1 MGLTILVRRGAC
13 LCVAAALGGCINLP
27 RTTEPERIFP
37 PPSAQAPTVDLPK
50 GTDGN
55 ACGEGSTTALQAAQP
70 SELVQFAIVMQCAY
84 LSQGGQE
91 MTRRVWMT
99 RFVDKGVALSNQTCE
114 LFFDELERRRVETS
128 YAQTNF
134 NIAGTSVSAILALSQ
149 HHTRAIFNIATALTA
164 GNAWFENY
172 KSNYVLTPQ
181 LRKLHDLIQTQLRDP
196 IGNQIKAKNLANGYT
211 SFDDAKQDLMRYDSL
226 CSHKV
231 IQDVVN
237 EAVAKAKMDGYSPGV
252 SANVQEQVNT
262 LIKEIYAQAN
272 KKAPGTFGQG
282 EFEALYVLATSSE
295 ADRIIAAK
303 AYAQDASVAT
313 YIAELGFDGK
323 KSPDAN
329 VLTKFR
335 YIGDLLGLDT
345 KPTILALRTR
355 LAKFVA
361 DAAVTVPTSSD
372 AAGVAKAS
380 RLKRLE
386 FTMETRRS
394 FAVPQAEAAALSRR
408 APLTSGVVD
417 FNWTIKEAK

>member
-1 MGLTILVRRGAC
+1 MSLIILVRCCAC
-13 LCVAAALGGCINLP
+13 LCAAVVLAGCINLP

-37 PPSAQAPTVDLPK
+37 APSAQAPIVDLPK
-50 GTDGN
+50 GTDGK
-55 ACGEGSTTALQAAQP
+55 ACSEGSTTVLQAAQP
-70 SELVQFAIVMQCAY
+70 SELVQFAAIMQCAY
-84 LSQGGQE
+84 LSQSGQE

-114 LFFDELERRRVETS
+114 LFFDELERRRIETS

-134 NIAGTSVSAILALSQ
+134 NITGTSVSAILALSQ

-196 IGNQIKAKNLANGYT
+196 IGNQIKARNLANGYT
-211 SFDDAKQDLMRYDSL
+211 SFDDAKHDLMRYDAL

-231 IQDVVN
+231 IQDVIN
-237 EAVAKAKMDGYSPGV
+237 EAVAKAKMDGFSPGV
-252 SANVQEQVNT
+252 SASVQEQVNM
-262 LIKEIYAQAN
+262 LIKDIYSQASKN
-272 KKAPGTFGQG
+272 APGTFAQG
-282 EFEALYVLATSSE
+282 EFEALYVLATSSV
-295 ADRIIAAK
+295 ADRMVAAK
-303 AYAQDASVAT
+303 AYAKDASVT
-313 YIAELGFDGK
+313 MYITELGFDGK
-323 KSPDAN
+323 KSPDTN

-335 YIGDLLGLDT
+335 YIGDLLGMDT

-361 DAAVTVPTSSD
+361 DATPTVPDTT
-372 AAGVAKAS
+372 GVAKAA

-386 FTMETRRS
+386 LNMETRKS
-394 FAVPQAEAAALSRR
+394 FALPQAEAATSIRR
-408 APLTSGVVD
+408 APLTSGAVD
-417 FNWTIKEAK
+417 FSWSIKEAK